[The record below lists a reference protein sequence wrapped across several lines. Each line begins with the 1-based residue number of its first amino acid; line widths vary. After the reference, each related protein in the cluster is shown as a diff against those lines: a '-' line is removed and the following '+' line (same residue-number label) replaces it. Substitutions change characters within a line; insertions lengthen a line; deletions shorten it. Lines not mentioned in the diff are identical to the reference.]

1 MKITSAE
8 FKKGITGFDEI
19 LEDGIPQIA
28 FVGRSNVGKSSVIN
42 TLVNKGNLARSSAT
56 PGRTREINFYLINKE
71 FYLVDLPGYGFA
83 SGSLTERKEIQQ
95 LIYWYLLG
103 ENVDYKKVILIID
116 AKIGATEND
125 MAMLHSLNEQGKNLV
140 VVANKIDKIKKTD
153 LKKQLDSI
161 KQIFGKHKVIPYSAE
176 EKIGISELA
185 NELTGS
191 I

>member
-103 ENVDYKKVILIID
+103 ENVDYNKVILIID

>member
-1 MKITSAE
+1 
-8 FKKGITGFDEI
+8 
-19 LEDGIPQIA
+19 
-28 FVGRSNVGKSSVIN
+28 
-42 TLVNKGNLARSSAT
+42 LARSSAT

>member
-103 ENVDYKKVILIID
+103 ENVDYKKVTLIID